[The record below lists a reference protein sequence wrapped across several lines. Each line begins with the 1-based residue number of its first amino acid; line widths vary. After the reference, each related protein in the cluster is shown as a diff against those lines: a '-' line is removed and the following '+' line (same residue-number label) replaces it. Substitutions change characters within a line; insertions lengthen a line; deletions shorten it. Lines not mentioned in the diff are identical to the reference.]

1 MAFIG
6 IENLTHVKDRLQPN
20 IIMGPAYYSADE
32 LKRMAIKVV
41 TGVQFKDTASI
52 FNRKG
57 GTARRKVVGQS
68 QNSALGYLSERV
80 LVAHIVWDHYTAN
93 EDDFQEKPVQITIN
107 GSAQPSF
114 PKTEDFINQIGIA
127 FNDNIYPCIWH
138 GDENSDKP
146 EMALFNGLHAN
157 LDNDIANGVVSEAA
171 GNLIPCAV
179 LDAPAQE
186 GDYQAWEDFVDWYN
200 KWHPALKRRET
211 IVYMSTAYGNY
222 LADAYEQKHRSH
234 LAVNFIDDANGNF
247 KVREYPKVT
256 FCPSDDFGQ
265 GTRMIATIPGNM
277 ELGVNSEADQS
288 FVSIMHGDPTP
299 GGDHKTITFQIQ
311 GVFGT
316 RILKINAAD
325 FVTNG
330 GTIEDKYWSGD
341 YQKDSFTALP
351 NNAAYGSVAVSP
363 APVDGEYA
371 KGTTLTLT
379 ATPKQGYKFV
389 KWMGACNA
397 TTTTANVVTK
407 GQPESAVAI
416 FEPDGS
422 GDSSN

>member
-57 GTARRKVVGQS
+57 GTARRKVVGAS

-80 LVAHIVWDHYTAN
+80 LIAHIVWDHYTAN

-179 LDAPAQE
+179 LDAPATE
-186 GDYQAWEDFVDWYN
+186 GDYQAWTDFVDWYN
-200 KWHPALKRRET
+200 QWHPALKRRET

-234 LAVNFIDDANGNF
+234 LAVTFIDDANGNF

-351 NNAAYGSVAVSP
+351 NDTKMGSVAVSP

>member
-6 IENLTHVKDRLQPN
+6 IDNLTHVKDKLQTN

-32 LKRMAIKVV
+32 LKRMAIKVI
-41 TGVQFKDTASI
+41 TGVEFKDTATI

-68 QNSALGYLSERV
+68 QNSTLGYMTERT
-80 LVAHIVWDHYTAN
+80 LEAHIVWDHYTAN
-93 EDDFQEKPVQITIN
+93 EDDFQEKPVMITIN

-114 PKTEDFINQIGIA
+114 PKTEEFIDQIGIA
-127 FNDNIYPCIWH
+127 FNDNVFPCVWH

-146 EMALFNGLHAN
+146 EMALFNGLHAD
-157 LDNDIANGVVSEAA
+157 LDKDIANGDVSEAA

-186 GDYQAWEDFVDWYN
+186 GDSAAWEEFVKWYN

-211 IVYMSTAYGNY
+211 IVYMSTAYGNHI
-222 LADAYEQKHRSH
+222 ADAYEQKHRSH
-234 LAVNFIDDANGNF
+234 QAVQFIPDANGNF

-256 FCPSDDFGQ
+256 FCPSDDFGD

-277 ELGVNSEADQS
+277 ELGVNSTADQS

-311 GVFGT
+311 GIFGT
-316 RILKINAAD
+316 RILRIEAP
-325 FVTNG
+325 FFCTNG

-341 YQKDSFTALP
+341 YQKDSFTVVA
-351 NNAAYGSVAVSP
+351 NNSEYGTVSVSP
-363 APVDGEYA
+363 EPVNGEYA
-371 KGTTLTLT
+371 KGTTLTIT
-379 ATPKQGYKFV
+379 ATPKAGYKFV
-389 KWMGACNA
+389 KWAGASNA
-397 TTTTANVVTK
+397 TTATANVVTK

-416 FEPDGS
+416 FEAEGGS
-422 GDSSN
+422 SSD

>member
-6 IENLTHVKDRLQPN
+6 IDNLTHVKDRLQGN
-20 IIMGPAYYSADE
+20 IILGPAYYSEDE
-32 LKRMAIKVV
+32 LKRMAIKVI
-41 TGVQFKDTASI
+41 TGVEFKDTATI

-68 QNSALGYLSERV
+68 QNSNLGYLTERT
-80 LVAHIVWDHYTAN
+80 LEAHIVWDHYTAN
-93 EDDFQEKPVQITIN
+93 EDDFKEKPVQITIN

-114 PKTEDFINQIGIA
+114 PKTEEFINQIGIA
-127 FNDNIYPCIWH
+127 FNDNVFPCLWH
-138 GDENSDKP
+138 GDEASEKP
-146 EMALFNGLHAN
+146 EMALFNGFHAD
-157 LDNDIANGVVSEAA
+157 LDKDIANGDVSEAN

-179 LDAPAQE
+179 LDGPATE
-186 GDYQAWEDFVDWYN
+186 GDSAAWDEFVSWYN

-222 LADAYEQKHRSH
+222 IADAYEQKHRSH
-234 LAVNFIDDANGNF
+234 QAVQFIPDANGNF

-256 FCPSDDFGQ
+256 FCPSDDFGD
-265 GTRMIATIPGNM
+265 GTRMIATIPFNM
-277 ELGVNSEADQS
+277 EMGVNSEADQS

-316 RILKINAAD
+316 RILRINAAN

-341 YQKDSFTALP
+341 YQKDSFTVVA
-351 NNAAYGSVAVSP
+351 NNDAYGTVSVSP
-363 APVDGEYA
+363 AATNGEYA
-371 KGTTLTLT
+371 KGTTLTIT
-379 ATPKQGYKFV
+379 ATPKTGYRFV
-389 KWMGACNA
+389 KWQGASNA
-397 TTTTANVVTK
+397 TTATANVVTK

-416 FEPDGS
+416 FEATT
-422 GDSSN
+422 

>member
-32 LKRMAIKVV
+32 LKRMAIKVI

-57 GTARRKVVGQS
+57 GTARRKVVGKP
-68 QNSALGYLSERV
+68 QNSTLGYMTERV
-80 LVAHIVWDHYTAN
+80 LEAHIVWDHYTAN

-114 PKTEDFINQIGIA
+114 PKTEEFIDQIGIA
-127 FNDNIYPCIWH
+127 FNDNVYPCIWH
-138 GDENSDKP
+138 GDEESEKE
-146 EMALFNGLHAN
+146 EMALFNGFHAN
-157 LDNDIANGVVSEAA
+157 LDKDIANGDVSAAA

-179 LDAPAQE
+179 LDAPQQE
-186 GDYQAWEDFVDWYN
+186 GDFQAWEDFVAWYN

-222 LADAYEQKHRSH
+222 IADAYEQKHRSH
-234 LAVNFIDDANGNF
+234 QSVQFIPDANGNF

-256 FCPSDDFGQ
+256 FCPSDDFGE

-277 ELGVNSEADQS
+277 EFGVNSEADQS

-316 RILKINAAD
+316 RILKINAAN

-351 NNAAYGSVAVSP
+351 NNAAYGSVTVSP

-379 ATPKQGYKFV
+379 ATPKAGYKFV
-389 KWMGACNA
+389 RWQGACNA
-397 TTTTANVVTK
+397 TTATANVVTK

-416 FEPDGS
+416 FEAEGGS
-422 GDSSN
+422 SSN

>member
-57 GTARRKVVGQS
+57 GTARRKVVGVS

-114 PKTEDFINQIGIA
+114 PKTEEFINQIGIA
-127 FNDNIYPCIWH
+127 FNDNVYPCIWH
-138 GDENSDKP
+138 GDENSEKE

-186 GDYQAWEDFVDWYN
+186 GDYQAWTDFVDWYN
-200 KWHPALKRRET
+200 QWHPALKRRET

-222 LADAYEQKHRSH
+222 IADAYEQKHRSH
-234 LAVNFIDDANGNF
+234 LAVTFIDDANGNF

>member
-6 IENLTHVKDRLQPN
+6 IDNLTHVKDRLQTN

-32 LKRMAIKVV
+32 LKRMAIKVI
-41 TGVQFKDTASI
+41 TGIEFKDTATI

-68 QNSALGYLSERV
+68 QNSTLGYMTERV
-80 LVAHIVWDHYTAN
+80 LEAHIVWDHYTAN

-114 PKTEDFINQIGIA
+114 PKTEEFIDQIGIA
-127 FNDNIYPCIWH
+127 FNDNVFPCIWH
-138 GDENSDKP
+138 GDEASEKP
-146 EMALFNGLHAN
+146 EMALFNGLHTN
-157 LDNDIANGVVSEAA
+157 LDKDIANGDVSVAA
-171 GNLIPCAV
+171 GNLIPCEA
-179 LDAPAQE
+179 LDAPASE
-186 GDYQAWEDFVDWYN
+186 GDSQAWDAFVKWYN
-200 KWHPALKRRET
+200 KWHPALKRRES
-211 IVYMSTAYGNY
+211 IVYMSTAYGNNI
-222 LADAYEQKHRSH
+222 ADAYEQKHRSH
-234 LAVNFIDDANGNF
+234 QAVQFIPDANGNF

-256 FCPSDDFGQ
+256 FCPSDDFGD

-277 ELGVNSEADQS
+277 EFGVNSEADQS

-316 RILKINAAD
+316 RILRINAAC

-341 YQKDSFTALP
+341 YQKDSFSVVANDAKMGT
-351 NNAAYGSVAVSP
+351 VAVSP
-363 APVDGEYA
+363 APVNGEYA

-379 ATPKQGYKFV
+379 ATPKEGYKFV
-389 KWMGACNA
+389 RWQGASNA
-397 TTTTANVVTK
+397 TTATANVVTK
-407 GQPESAVAI
+407 GQPESAVAV
-416 FEPDGS
+416 FAPLGE
-422 GDSSN
+422 

>member
-6 IENLTHVKDRLQPN
+6 IDNLTHVKDRLQTN

-32 LKRMAIKVV
+32 LKRMAIKVI
-41 TGVQFKDTASI
+41 TGIEFKDTATI

-68 QNSALGYLSERV
+68 QNSTLGYMTERV
-80 LVAHIVWDHYTAN
+80 LEAHIVWDHYTAN

-114 PKTEDFINQIGIA
+114 PKTEEFIDQIGIA
-127 FNDNIYPCIWH
+127 FNDNVFPCIWH
-138 GDENSDKP
+138 GDEESKKP
-146 EMALFNGLHAN
+146 EMALFNGLHTN
-157 LDNDIANGVVSEAA
+157 LDKDIANGAVSVAA
-171 GNLIPCAV
+171 GNLIPCEA
-179 LDAPAQE
+179 LDAPASE
-186 GDYQAWEDFVDWYN
+186 GDSQAWDAFVKWYN
-200 KWHPALKRRET
+200 KWHPALKRRES
-211 IVYMSTAYGNY
+211 IVYMSTAYGNNI
-222 LADAYEQKHRSH
+222 ADAYEQKHRSH
-234 LAVNFIDDANGNF
+234 QAVQFIPDANGNF

-256 FCPSDDFGQ
+256 FCPSDDFGD

-277 ELGVNSEADQS
+277 EFGVNSTADQS

-316 RILKINAAD
+316 RILRINAAC

-341 YQKDSFTALP
+341 YQKDSFSVVANDAKMGT
-351 NNAAYGSVAVSP
+351 VAVSP
-363 APVDGEYA
+363 APVNGEYA

-379 ATPKQGYKFV
+379 ATPKEGYKFV
-389 KWMGACNA
+389 RWQGASNA
-397 TTTTANVVTK
+397 TTATANVVTK
-407 GQPESAVAI
+407 GQPESAVAV
-416 FEPDGS
+416 FAPLGE
-422 GDSSN
+422 

>member
-6 IENLTHVKDRLQPN
+6 IDNLTHVKDRLQTN

-32 LKRMAIKVV
+32 LKRMAIKVI
-41 TGVQFKDTASI
+41 TGIEFKDTATI

-68 QNSALGYLSERV
+68 QNSTLGYMTERV
-80 LVAHIVWDHYTAN
+80 LEAHIVWDHYTAN

-114 PKTEDFINQIGIA
+114 PKTEEFIDQIGIA
-127 FNDNIYPCIWH
+127 FNDNVFPCIWH
-138 GDENSDKP
+138 GDEESKKP
-146 EMALFNGLHAN
+146 EMALFNGLHTN
-157 LDNDIANGVVSEAA
+157 LDKDIANGEVSAAA
-171 GNLIPCAV
+171 GNLIPCEA
-179 LDAPAQE
+179 LDAPASE
-186 GDYQAWEDFVDWYN
+186 GDSQAWDAFVKWYN
-200 KWHPALKRRET
+200 KWHPALKRRES
-211 IVYMSTAYGNY
+211 IVYMSTAYGNNI
-222 LADAYEQKHRSH
+222 ADAYEQKHRSH
-234 LAVNFIDDANGNF
+234 QAVQFIPDGNGNF

-256 FCPSDDFGQ
+256 FCPSDDFGD

-277 ELGVNSEADQS
+277 EFGVNSTADQS

-316 RILKINAAD
+316 RILRINAAC

-341 YQKDSFTALP
+341 YQKDSFSVVANDAKMGT
-351 NNAAYGSVAVSP
+351 VAVSP
-363 APVDGEYA
+363 APVNGEYA

-379 ATPKQGYKFV
+379 ATPKEGYKFV
-389 KWMGACNA
+389 RWQGASNA
-397 TTTTANVVTK
+397 TTATANVVTK
-407 GQPESAVAI
+407 GQPESAVAV
-416 FEPDGS
+416 FAPLGE
-422 GDSSN
+422 

>member
-6 IENLTHVKDRLQPN
+6 IDNLTHVKDRLQSN

-32 LKRMAIKVV
+32 LKRMGIKVI

-68 QNSALGYLSERV
+68 QNSTLGYMTERV
-80 LVAHIVWDHYTAN
+80 LEAHIVWDHYTAN

-138 GDENSDKP
+138 GDENSEKP
-146 EMALFNGLHAN
+146 EMALFTGLHAN
-157 LDNDIANGVVSEAA
+157 LDKDIANGDVSQAA

-179 LDAPAQE
+179 LDAPQSE
-186 GDYQAWEDFVDWYN
+186 GDSSAWEEFVKWYN

-222 LADAYEQKHRSH
+222 IADAYEQKHRSH
-234 LAVNFIDDANGNF
+234 QAVQFIPDANGNF
-247 KVREYPKVT
+247 KVREYPKIT
-256 FCPSDDFGQ
+256 FCPSDDFGE

-316 RILKINAAD
+316 RILRINAAN

-341 YQKDSFTALP
+341 YQKDSFTVVA
-351 NNAAYGSVAVSP
+351 NDSAMGTVAVSP
-363 APVDGEYA
+363 APVNGEYA

-379 ATPKQGYKFV
+379 ATPKEGFKFV
-389 KWMGACNA
+389 KWQGASNA
-397 TTTTANVVTK
+397 TTATANVVTK

-416 FEPDGS
+416 FAPLGE
-422 GDSSN
+422 

>member
-6 IENLTHVKDRLQPN
+6 IENLTHVKDRLQGN
-20 IIMGPAYYSADE
+20 IILGPAYYSADE
-32 LKRMAIKVV
+32 LKRMAIKVI
-41 TGVQFKDTASI
+41 TGIEFKDTATV

-57 GTARRKVVGQS
+57 GTARRKVVGQQ
-68 QNSALGYLSERV
+68 QNSNLGFLTERV
-80 LVAHIVWDHYTAN
+80 LEAHIVWDHYTAN

-127 FNDNIYPCIWH
+127 FNDNVYPCIWH
-138 GDENSDKP
+138 GDESSEKP

-157 LDNDIANGVVSEAA
+157 LDKDIADGNISEAA

-186 GDYQAWEDFVDWYN
+186 GDSSAWEEFQKWYN
-200 KWHPALKRRET
+200 KWHPALKRRDV
-211 IVYMSTAYGNY
+211 IVYMSTAYGSY
-222 LADAYEQKHRSH
+222 IADAYEQKHRSH
-234 LAVNFIDDANGNF
+234 QAVNFIPDANGNF

-256 FCPSDDFGQ
+256 FCPSDDFGD

-277 ELGVNSEADQS
+277 ELGVNSTADQS

-316 RILKINAAD
+316 RILRINAAN

-330 GTIEDKYWSGD
+330 GTIEDRYWSGD
-341 YQKDSFTALP
+341 YQKDSFTVVA
-351 NNAAYGSVAVSP
+351 NNPDYGTVSVSP
-363 APVDGEYA
+363 EPVNGEYA
-371 KGTTLTLT
+371 KGTTLTIT
-379 ATPKQGYKFV
+379 ATPAEGYKFV
-389 KWMGACNA
+389 KWAGASNA
-397 TTTTANVVTK
+397 TTATANVVTK

-416 FEPDGS
+416 FEEDE
-422 GDSSN
+422 

>member
-6 IENLTHVKDRLQPN
+6 IDNLTHVKDRLQTN

-32 LKRMAIKVV
+32 LKRMAIKVI
-41 TGVQFKDTASI
+41 TGIEFKDTATI

-68 QNSALGYLSERV
+68 QNSTLGYMTERV
-80 LVAHIVWDHYTAN
+80 LEAHIVWDHYTAN

-114 PKTEDFINQIGIA
+114 PKTEEFIDQIGIA
-127 FNDNIYPCIWH
+127 FNDNVFPCIWH
-138 GDENSDKP
+138 GDENSEKP
-146 EMALFNGLHAN
+146 EMALFDGLHTN
-157 LDNDIANGVVSEAA
+157 LDKDIANGEVSVAA
-171 GNLIPCAV
+171 GNLIPCEA
-179 LDAPAQE
+179 LDAPASE
-186 GDYQAWEDFVDWYN
+186 GDSQAWDAFVKWYN
-200 KWHPALKRRET
+200 KWHPALKRRES
-211 IVYMSTAYGNY
+211 IVYMSTAYGNNI
-222 LADAYEQKHRSH
+222 ADAYEQKHRSH
-234 LAVNFIDDANGNF
+234 QAVQFIPDANGNF

-256 FCPSDDFGQ
+256 FCPSDDFGD

-277 ELGVNSEADQS
+277 EFGVNSTADQS

-316 RILKINAAD
+316 RILRINAAC

-341 YQKDSFTALP
+341 YQKNSFSVVANDAKMGT
-351 NNAAYGSVAVSP
+351 VAVSP
-363 APVDGEYA
+363 APVNGEYA

-379 ATPKQGYKFV
+379 ATPKEGYKFV
-389 KWMGACNA
+389 RWQGAANA
-397 TTTTANVVTK
+397 TTATANVVTK
-407 GQPESAVAI
+407 GKPESAVAV
-416 FEPDGS
+416 FAPLGE
-422 GDSSN
+422 

>member
-6 IENLTHVKDRLQPN
+6 IDNLTHVKDRLQTN

-32 LKRMAIKVV
+32 LKRMAIKVI
-41 TGVQFKDTASI
+41 TGIEFKDTATI

-68 QNSALGYLSERV
+68 QNSTLGYMTERV
-80 LVAHIVWDHYTAN
+80 LEAHIVWDHYTAN

-114 PKTEDFINQIGIA
+114 PKTEEFVNQIGIA
-127 FNDNIYPCIWH
+127 FNDNVFPCIWH
-138 GDENSDKP
+138 GDENSEKP
-146 EMALFNGLHAN
+146 EMALFNGLHTN
-157 LDNDIANGVVSEAA
+157 LDKDIANGEVSAAA
-171 GNLIPCAV
+171 GNLIPCEA
-179 LDAPAQE
+179 LDAPASE
-186 GDYQAWEDFVDWYN
+186 GDSQAWDAFVKWYN
-200 KWHPALKRRET
+200 KWHPALKRRES
-211 IVYMSTAYGNY
+211 IVYMSTAYGNNI
-222 LADAYEQKHRSH
+222 ADAYEQKHRSH
-234 LAVNFIDDANGNF
+234 QAVQFIPDANGNF

-256 FCPSDDFGQ
+256 FCPSDDFGD

-277 ELGVNSEADQS
+277 EFGVNSTADQS

-316 RILKINAAD
+316 RILRINAAC

-341 YQKDSFTALP
+341 YQKDSFSVVANDAKMGT
-351 NNAAYGSVAVSP
+351 VAVSP
-363 APVDGEYA
+363 APVNGEYA

-379 ATPKQGYKFV
+379 ATPKAGYKFV
-389 KWMGACNA
+389 RWQGACNA
-397 TTTTANVVTK
+397 TTATANVVTK

-416 FEPDGS
+416 FEAEGGS
-422 GDSSN
+422 SSN